1 MGILVEERLRELKG
15 DSKKNRT
22 IGPIRSEILAERM
35 SWSIY
40 IKLLVSVLRV
50 DDLAFTV
57 DTRKDEVK
65 SSVTSKPKRKEVKNE
80 ENSR

>member
-1 MGILVEERLRELKG
+1 MVILVEERLRELNG

-35 SWSIY
+35 SWGIY
-40 IKLLVSVLRV
+40 IKLLVSVLHV